1 MFLECLLLS
10 TRRLKKVR
18 IKLNKQEYMK
28 KRETTMLNA
37 HKEKSQQIDL
47 LKSNKP
53 SNEESNSS
61 SQQFA
66 IKVFTLTG
74 HKIHRTSCL

>member
-1 MFLECLLLS
+1 
-10 TRRLKKVR
+10 
-18 IKLNKQEYMK
+18 MK

-37 HKEKSQQIDL
+37 RKEKSQQIDL